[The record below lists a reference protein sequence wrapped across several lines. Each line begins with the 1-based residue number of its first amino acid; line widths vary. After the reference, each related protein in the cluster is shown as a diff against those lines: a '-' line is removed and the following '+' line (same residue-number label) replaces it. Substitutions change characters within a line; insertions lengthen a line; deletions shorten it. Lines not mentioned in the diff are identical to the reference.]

1 MNNRQKLPLGGLLS
15 IERAILA
22 ILIGNHMS
30 NDKIEGAIA
39 CNFELQLKK
48 NQEIHLQPGLAV
60 SVGCIF
66 APWRNCD

>member
-1 MNNRQKLPLGGLLS
+1 MNNRQKLPQCCLLS

-22 ILIGNHMS
+22 ELIGNHTS
-30 NDKIEGAIA
+30 NDKMEGAIA
-39 CNFELQLKK
+39 RNCEIQLQKK
-48 NQEIHLQPGLAV
+48 SEDTLGLAV